1 MATFDIKTHN
11 NMHGSTPD
19 SRSEHEHHQSDSGGG
34 GDYMEQ
40 STIKSSARVL
50 QLKREIEDLDARLM
64 QTNTVNF
71 DEMRTS
77 MLREA
82 INNSTDVRDNLS
94 QHYRSRAAL

>member
-1 MATFDIKTHN
+1 MN
-11 NMHGSTPD
+11 STPD
-19 SRSEHEHHQSDSGGG
+19 SRSDNSQSDYKE
-34 GDYMEQ
+34 DEQQ
-40 STIKSSARVL
+40 STVKSSARVL

-77 MLREA
+77 MLRDA
-82 INNSTDVRDNLS
+82 INQSEHHS